1 MTMFFFYRFI
11 LKRGGKS
18 ISVEEKT
25 RKEMKYL
32 VTLSMLR
39 KIYEIHHL
47 DIKLLEQ
54 LNRMNAKHLGCQ
66 VIPIQ
71 LN

>member
-1 MTMFFFYRFI
+1 
-11 LKRGGKS
+11 
-18 ISVEEKT
+18 
-25 RKEMKYL
+25 MKYL

-54 LNRMNAKHLGCQ
+54 LNRMNANFLGCQ
-66 VIPIQ
+66 PIPI
-71 LN
+71 NINK